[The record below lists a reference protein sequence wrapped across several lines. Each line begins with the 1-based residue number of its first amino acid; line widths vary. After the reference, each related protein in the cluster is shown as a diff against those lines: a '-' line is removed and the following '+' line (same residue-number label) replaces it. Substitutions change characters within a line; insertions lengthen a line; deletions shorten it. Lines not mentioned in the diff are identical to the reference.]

1 MKKDRK
7 QQRFHE
13 YDPARR
19 RIALI
24 GFGSATTAD
33 ERIAAMDK
41 FMKEHFMDFRP
52 VAINLFPN
60 KSGKPSVNGFV
71 EMCTPQQ
78 IRIFVEAVRSRSL
91 QVSGHTGVKIKA
103 ALTDI
108 DRARNWALTTAEEII
123 KACPS
128 AHGKTVK
135 TEKGG
140 GKGEKAVIR
149 GIYVNGA
156 IAYSQGE
163 RFSKHGMF
171 VGELSNLKLP

>member
-1 MKKDRK
+1 M
-7 QQRFHE
+7 
-13 YDPARR
+13 
-19 RIALI
+19 
-24 GFGSATTAD
+24 
-33 ERIAAMDK
+33 
-41 FMKEHFMDFRP
+41 
-52 VAINLFPN
+52 
-60 KSGKPSVNGFV
+60 
-71 EMCTPQQ
+71 
-78 IRIFVEAVRSRSL
+78 

-108 DRARNWALTTAEEII
+108 DRARNWALTTAEEIM
-123 KACPS
+123 KACPG

-135 TEKGG
+135 TEKGS

-171 VGELSNLKLP
+171 VGEFSNLKLP